1 MKDKRIE
8 KLRNKQGITLVAL
21 VITIVILIIL
31 ATVAI
36 NFAFGNNGLINR
48 AEDAKKYYANDTAYT
63 DESLSNVESYIDKI
77 IGENGGSGEENEGL
91 TLVKMFENGKACSEE
106 EAETCNNPEHLHVG
120 DYVNY
125 QNPTSL
131 SKTIL
136 AADTGMNEAGKKV
149 TDQEFK
155 ITDTENQLGWRV
167 LGIDKETGGLKLIAD
182 NCVKNSRFTSVKD
195 PYLYLYG
202 AKGYVNGNNVMD
214 EIASMYTNENA
225 SNVRNL
231 KIEDIYELIGLNSE
245 EDMKK
250 YDLLGTY
257 GQDYSLVDKY
267 TPESYLNNKQKV
279 TTTMKENTLL
289 YYINVPEELEVPSLQ
304 VSQKILNLIGGKMQ
318 NSNLS
323 NKGYNSAT
331 GTLGWSY
338 GQIVID
344 EEDGFRIGGMA
355 TASNGIYMFRADGI
369 QYVCELLVRPV
380 AILNPTVTIKDIN
393 KSDQTFEI
401 EDTSSYVSNPD
412 L

>member
-63 DESLSNVESYIDKI
+63 EEALSNVESYISEI
-77 IGENGGSGEENEGL
+77 VGEEGEDIEPGEI
-91 TLVKMFENGKACSEE
+91 TLVKMFENGKECSEE
-106 EAETCNNPEHLHVG
+106 EVENCNNPEHLHVG

-125 QNPTSL
+125 QNPTSS
-131 SKTIL
+131 SKRIL
-136 AADTGMNEAGKKV
+136 AADTEMNEAEKKV

-155 ITDTENQLGWRV
+155 ITDTENQLGWLV

-289 YYINVPEELEVPSLQ
+289 YYINVPEESEVPSLQ
-304 VSQKILNLIGGKMQ
+304 VSQEILNLIGGKMQ

-344 EEDGFRIGGMA
+344 EEDGFRIGAMA

-369 QYVCELLVRPV
+369 QYVRELLVRPV
-380 AILNPTVTIKDIN
+380 AILNPTVTINDIN
-393 KSDQTFEI
+393 KTDQTFEV